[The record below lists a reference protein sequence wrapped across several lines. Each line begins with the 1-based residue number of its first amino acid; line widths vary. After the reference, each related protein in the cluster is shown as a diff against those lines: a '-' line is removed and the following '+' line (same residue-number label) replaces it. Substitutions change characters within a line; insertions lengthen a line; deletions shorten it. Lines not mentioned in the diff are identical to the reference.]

1 MPQPKIKY
9 GLTMKDMKNLHC
21 AFESELNEAA
31 FADAI
36 ESMNLFVFDITMPLL
51 IL

>member
-1 MPQPKIKY
+1 
-9 GLTMKDMKNLHC
+9 MKDMKELHC

-36 ESMNLFVFDITMPLL
+36 ESMDKYVFYITMPLL

>member
-1 MPQPKIKY
+1 
-9 GLTMKDMKNLHC
+9 MKDMKEMHC

-36 ESMNLFVFDITMPLL
+36 ESMHMYVLNITMPLL